1 VAPGAPELAARVHS
15 GMTERERL
23 LDELRPGA
31 FAIAYRMLGSVS
43 EAEDVVQEALL
54 RVHRALDAGEQIA
67 SPRAFVATVT
77 TRLAINELRS
87 ARARRESYVG
97 EWLPEPIITEG
108 HDDPA
113 RHAETADSLS
123 LAMLVLLESLSPEQ
137 RAVLLL
143 HDVFAYGYPEIAA
156 IVGKSEDNVRQLA
169 TRARRHVEQRRPRFQ
184 TTREQVEELA
194 RRFFAAAE
202 QGDLAGLEALLAH
215 DVKLTADGGGKVP
228 ALARSLRGRGRV
240 ARTLINGIR
249 AAASLPGVSLR
260 PVEVNGGP
268 GALWLD
274 GQRLIGVLALDI
286 AGGQIRSISSIVN
299 PDKLTHLGPI
309 ADFRSLLDRWR
320 ARSSN
325 VRREPTAAA
334 RQQGPPGQPDESD

>member
-1 VAPGAPELAARVHS
+1 
-15 GMTERERL
+15 MTDREHL
-23 LDELRPGA
+23 LDELRPVA

-54 RVHRALDAGEQIA
+54 RLHRALEDGEQIA
-67 SPRAFVATVT
+67 SPRAFLATVT

-87 ARARRESYVG
+87 ARARRERYVG
-97 EWLPEPIITEG
+97 DWLPEPIITEG

-143 HDVFAYGYPEIAA
+143 HDVFDYGYPEIAA

-184 TTREQVEELA
+184 TTREQRDELA
-194 RRFFAAAE
+194 ARFFAAVE

-215 DVKLTADGGGKVP
+215 DVEFTGDGGGKVP
-228 ALARSLRGRGRV
+228 TLARSLRGRSHV
-240 ARTLINGIR
+240 ARTLINAVVAR
-249 AAASLPGVSLR
+249 LPEVSLR
-260 PVEVNGGP
+260 LTEVNGGP
-268 GALWLD
+268 GALYLD
-274 GQRLIGVLALDI
+274 GQQRLIGVVALDI
-286 AGGQIRSISSIVN
+286 AGGQITSISGIVN
-299 PDKLTHLGPI
+299 PDKLTHLGPL
-309 ADFRSLLDRWR
+309 ADYTSLLRS
-320 ARSSN
+320 AR
-325 VRREPTAAA
+325 
-334 RQQGPPGQPDESD
+334 